1 MAEQL
6 LGRDDRDVVDAALL
20 RVPFESLKRAAKE
33 RKAHLDDATEALA
46 GLAAAA
52 GANPEQQLQQLDQL
66 VARLQGIKR
75 KMGEVRL
82 QEADE
87 AMRCKLRLE
96 HLAQL
101 GRPAKGAVI
110 PWSKQRLDRI
120 LADHMLRAG
129 HQASAARLAQES
141 RSEQLCDMHIFAG
154 ARRVVEALRRHD
166 ASEALA
172 WCEENRARLR
182 KIKSSL
188 EFKLRLQEF
197 LQLVRQE
204 QRLPA
209 VAYARQHLAPW
220 ASQHMPEL
228 QRALATLALPAS
240 TRLPAYK
247 ALFEEGQWD
256 SLLELFQRELTRM
269 HCLLPESQL
278 SVLLQ
283 AGLVALKN
291 PPSSSSSSR
300 EDPLHHPDFQ
310 ALAEGLP
317 FAKHVHSKLICAVT
331 RQIMSDANPPM
342 VLPNGYVYSQAAI
355 EQIAAQ
361 NGGKVVCPR
370 TGSIYGIEEAR
381 RAFIV

>member
-33 RKAHLDDATEALA
+33 RKAHLDDASEA
-46 GLAAAA
+46 
-52 GANPEQQLQQLDQL
+52 PEQQLQQLEQL
-66 VARLQGIKR
+66 VMRLQGIKR

-110 PWSKQRLDRI
+110 PWSKKRLDRI
-120 LADHMLRAG
+120 LADHMLRSG
-129 HQASAARLAQES
+129 YHKSAARLAKETG
-141 RSEQLCDMHIFAG
+141 SEQLCDMHIFED
-154 ARRVVEALRRHD
+154 ARRVVEALQRHD
-166 ASEALA
+166 CAVALA
-172 WCEENRARLR
+172 WCDDNRGRLR

-188 EFKLRLQEF
+188 EFKLRLREF
-197 LQLVRQE
+197 LELVRQD
-204 QRLPA
+204 QRLAA
-209 VAYARQHLAPW
+209 VAYARKHLAPW
-220 ASQHMPEL
+220 ASQHMHEL
-228 QRALATLALPAS
+228 QRALATLAFPAS
-240 TRLPAYK
+240 TRVATYK
-247 ALFEEGQWD
+247 ALFQEGQWG
-256 SLLELFQRELTRM
+256 SLLELFQRELYRM

-278 SVLLQ
+278 TVHLQ

-310 ALAEGLP
+310 ALAAGLP
-317 FAKHVHSKLICAVT
+317 CAKHVHSKLICAVT

-342 VLPNGYVYSQAAI
+342 VLPNGYVYSQRAV

-370 TGSIYGIEEAR
+370 TGNTFGLEEAR

>member
-46 GLAAAA
+46 GLTAAA

-129 HQASAARLAQES
+129 HQASAGGIVVGRGWCQAR
-141 RSEQLCDMHIFAG
+141 QLCGLIAG
-154 ARRVVEALRRHD
+154 
-166 ASEALA
+166 SCM
-172 WCEENRARLR
+172 W
-182 KIKSSL
+182 
-188 EFKLRLQEF
+188 
-197 LQLVRQE
+197 
-204 QRLPA
+204 
-209 VAYARQHLAPW
+209 
-220 ASQHMPEL
+220 
-228 QRALATLALPAS
+228 
-240 TRLPAYK
+240 
-247 ALFEEGQWD
+247 
-256 SLLELFQRELTRM
+256 
-269 HCLLPESQL
+269 
-278 SVLLQ
+278 
-283 AGLVALKN
+283 
-291 PPSSSSSSR
+291 
-300 EDPLHHPDFQ
+300 
-310 ALAEGLP
+310 GLP
-317 FAKHVHSKLICAVT
+317 VSC
-331 RQIMSDANPPM
+331 M
-342 VLPNGYVYSQAAI
+342 VVI
-355 EQIAAQ
+355 
-361 NGGKVVCPR
+361 
-370 TGSIYGIEEAR
+370 
-381 RAFIV
+381 